1 MPDHQVQH
9 NVPITPPSASEAS
22 EREQNLNK
30 SAKKYTSDKDG
41 DDEYCDDNDDY
52 DNPMIIAVMMI

>member
-30 SAKKYTSDKDG
+30 SAKKYPSDKDG
-41 DDEYCDDNDDY
+41 DDDYSDDNDDH
-52 DNPMIIAVMMI
+52 DDTLIIATMI